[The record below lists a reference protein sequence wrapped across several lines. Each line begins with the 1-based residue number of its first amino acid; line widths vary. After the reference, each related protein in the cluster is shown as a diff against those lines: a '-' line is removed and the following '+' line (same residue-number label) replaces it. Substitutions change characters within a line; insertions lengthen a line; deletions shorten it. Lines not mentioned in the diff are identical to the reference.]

1 MSFTRKKINVTFKLQ
16 NGTFV
21 ETSSD
26 TAKVTGLRISFRMS
40 QAGGI
45 TRDTV
50 GVQIFGLTQSI
61 MNQLATYGM
70 PPNEQFN
77 NHVTVEAGDDATGM
91 SLVFSG
97 SIFQAD
103 ADYSGAPDVAFNVVA
118 FALQYEAVA
127 SVAPISYTG
136 NTSVATIMGNIATQL
151 NIGLENTGVTASL
164 SNPYFS
170 GSLWDQAKACAKA
183 ANINAY
189 YDSQNAVLAI
199 WPVNQSRQGNIF
211 VVSPQ
216 TGLVGYPTFTVN
228 GIRFRCEWSPSI
240 VYGVKLQ
247 MQSSLRKASGVFVPV
262 SIDTALDSESPGGAW
277 FMDIEAWQPGFVAG
291 S

>member
-26 TAKVTGLRISFRMS
+26 TAKVTGLRVSFRMA

-45 TRDTV
+45 TRDTI
-50 GVQIFGLTQSI
+50 GLQIFGLTQSI

-77 NHVTVEAGDDATGM
+77 NHVTVEAGDDVSGM

-118 FALQYEAVA
+118 FALQFEAVA
-127 SVAPISYTG
+127 SVAPSSYAG
-136 NTSVATIMGNIATQL
+136 KASVATIMGNLAAQL
-151 NIGLENTGVTASL
+151 NIKLENSGVTSSL
-164 SNPYFS
+164 TNPYFS
-170 GSLWDQAKACAKA
+170 GSLWDQVTACAKA
-183 ANINAY
+183 ANINAF

-199 WPVNQSRQGNIF
+199 WPVNQSRQGNLF

-228 GIRFRCEWSPSI
+228 GIRFRTEWSPGI
-240 VYGVKLQ
+240 VYGTRFLMK
-247 MQSSLRKASGVFVPV
+247 SSIQKACGEFVPV
-262 SIDTALDSESPGGAW
+262 TIDTALDSENPGGAW
-277 FMDIEAWQPGFVAG
+277 FMDVEAWQPGYVQG